1 MLPLGQLWHSATLR
15 GLVGWLQLR
24 IELLGNFHVGHRQ
37 EVTQKV
43 SRLPIGHFQRIMDK
57 GALLAHLRS
66 PQCASADR

>member
-43 SRLPIGHFQRIMDK
+43 AAVCKRRPLIVSSFDLSFKHY
-57 GALLAHLRS
+57 ALVLRV
-66 PQCASADR
+66 R